1 MEVQRNSQD
10 TVDFAGG
17 ALTAA
22 VEEEEGGEEL
32 GRTVRHLNKYD
43 TCERR
48 KKELLSSLGD
58 AQ

>member
-22 VEEEEGGEEL
+22 AVEEGGEEL
-32 GRTVRHLNKYD
+32 GRHLNKYD

>member
-32 GRTVRHLNKYD
+32 GRHLNKYD